1 MPDGQVI
8 QMARGTVIWT
18 SPTGHTYTTKP
29 GGSLFFPAL
38 AIPTGKLKSPTWT
51 SSTSASRGL
60 MMPTRRQTRA
70 ADRAARNKWERGINE
85 ARIAAEAAREAAQIS
100 ACNDPPPF

>member
-1 MPDGQVI
+1 
-8 QMARGTVIWT
+8 
-18 SPTGHTYTTKP
+18 
-29 GGSLFFPAL
+29 
-38 AIPTGKLKSPTWT
+38 
-51 SSTSASRGL
+51 

-85 ARIAAEAAREAAQIS
+85 ARIAAEAAREAARIS